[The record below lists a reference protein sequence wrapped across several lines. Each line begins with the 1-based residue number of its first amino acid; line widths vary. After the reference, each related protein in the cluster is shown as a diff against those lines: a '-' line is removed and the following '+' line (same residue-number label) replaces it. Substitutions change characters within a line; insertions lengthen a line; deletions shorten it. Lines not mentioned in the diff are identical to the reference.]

1 MRISLKFVIIILG
14 LLYSSGLCIYAQK
27 PSGGEE
33 PVTYEYKNYYFV
45 MLTKGPHRN
54 QDSTAAIQ
62 IQKGHMDNIERLV
75 KEGKIQVAGPFLD
88 NGEWRGVF
96 IFDVATKEEV
106 EQLLQTD
113 PAISSGRLAYEI
125 HPWMTAKGV
134 CFK

>member
-1 MRISLKFVIIILG
+1 MRISLKSAIIIFG
-14 LLYSSGLCIYAQK
+14 LLCTSGLCVSAQNA
-27 PSGGEE
+27 SGESE
-33 PVTYEYKNYYFV
+33 AKEYEYKNYYFV
-45 MLTKGPHRN
+45 LLTKGPTRT
-54 QDSTAAIQ
+54 QDSTTAMQ

-88 NGEWRGVF
+88 NGEWRGIF